1 MYKVALQEFEGPL
14 DLLLF
19 FIKRDELDI
28 HDIPIARITDEYLQ
42 YVRVLER
49 IDLDGA
55 GDFIYMAAV
64 LMNIKAQMLLPDP
77 PTDEE
82 GEEVDPRRELVER
95 LLEYIRHKEAAQH
108 LEEEY
113 SDRSDVYT
121 RGDAADER
129 REHARGPRE
138 IEYQVSVFDLISV
151 LTDLLREVPD
161 DQEPVHEVAA
171 YEFTVDEQQEYVLN
185 QLVGETSLSF
195 IRLVDGKRRQF
206 VIATFLAILELAKR
220 GDVRVA
226 TRVGFS
232 DFFVRSPQNQETAT
246 SEAAAG
252 G

>member
-1 MYKVALQEFEGPL
+1 MYHVALQEFEGPL

-28 HDIPIARITDEYLQ
+28 HDIPIAQITDEYLQ

-77 PTDEE
+77 QTDEE
-82 GEEVDPRRELVER
+82 GEEIDPRRELVER

-113 SDRSDVYT
+113 EERSAVYT

-129 REHARGPRE
+129 NEHERGPRE
-138 IEYQVSVFDLISV
+138 IEYGVSVFDLISV
-151 LTDLLREVPD
+151 LTDLLQEDAD
-161 DQEPVHEVAA
+161 DQTPVHEVTA
-171 YEFTVDEQQEYVLN
+171 YEYTVVEQQEYVL
-185 QLVGETSLSF
+185 QRLAGETSLSF
-195 IRLVDGKRRQF
+195 IGLVDGKPRQF
-206 VIATFLAILELAKR
+206 IITTFLAILELAKR

-226 TRVGFS
+226 TRIGFS
-232 DFFVRSPQNQETAT
+232 DFFVRSAA
-246 SEAAAG
+246 SERNTPPEAIAE
-252 G
+252 